1 MVILVLDLLRQVDLP
16 EAFPS
21 RYEAQVREQVDA
33 ALEEGRRARLE
44 ETALALSRE
53 LERQAAAMELDC
65 AVEVDCQADETGL
78 VTVQRVTAC
87 YRNGPRSRLQEL
99 RQSIAAQLAVPA
111 DNITIREETV
121 P

>member
-1 MVILVLDLLRQVDLP
+1 M
-16 EAFPS
+16 
-21 RYEAQVREQVDA
+21 DA
-33 ALEEGRRARLE
+33 AQEEGRRARLE

-78 VTVQRVTAC
+78 VTVQRVTVC
-87 YRNGPRSRLQEL
+87 YRSGPRSRLQEL